1 MRPIDPFVNLSPM
14 ISQQTSLATFLKEK
28 RIRAGLSQK
37 EVAEKLGYSTAQ
49 FVSNWERGL
58 SAPPVETLKVIAEM
72 YKINLDEVFQVT
84 LETAVNR
91 LAVDLRKKFY
101 SKKSV

>member
-1 MRPIDPFVNLSPM
+1 MMV
-14 ISQQTSLATFLKEK
+14 QQQLALANFLKEK

-72 YKINLDEVFQVT
+72 YNVDLDEVFNVT
-84 LETAVNR
+84 LESAVNR
-91 LAVDLRKKFY
+91 LTVDLREKFY
-101 SKKSV
+101 TRKKSV

>member
-1 MRPIDPFVNLSPM
+1 MV
-14 ISQQTSLATFLKEK
+14 QQQLSLANFLKEK

-58 SAPPVETLKVIAEM
+58 SAPPVETLKLIAEM
-72 YKINLDEVFQVT
+72 YNIDLDEVFQVT
-84 LETAVNR
+84 LESAVNR
-91 LAVDLRKKFY
+91 LTVDLREKFY
-101 SKKSV
+101 TKKKSV

>member
-1 MRPIDPFVNLSPM
+1 MVRMMV
-14 ISQQTSLATFLKEK
+14 QQQLALANFLKEK

-72 YKINLDEVFQVT
+72 YNVDLDEVFHVT
-84 LETAVNR
+84 LESAVNR
-91 LAVDLRKKFY
+91 LTVDLREKFY
-101 SKKSV
+101 TRKKSV

>member
-1 MRPIDPFVNLSPM
+1 MVRMMV
-14 ISQQTSLATFLKEK
+14 QQQLALANFLKEK

-72 YKINLDEVFQVT
+72 YNVDLDEVFNVT
-84 LETAVNR
+84 LESAVNR
-91 LAVDLRKKFY
+91 LTVDLREKFY
-101 SKKSV
+101 TRKKSV

>member
-1 MRPIDPFVNLSPM
+1 MVRMMV
-14 ISQQTSLATFLKEK
+14 QQQLALANFLKEK

-72 YKINLDEVFQVT
+72 YNVDLDEVFNVT
-84 LETAVNR
+84 LESAVNR
-91 LAVDLRKKFY
+91 LTVDLREKFY
-101 SKKSV
+101 PRKKSV